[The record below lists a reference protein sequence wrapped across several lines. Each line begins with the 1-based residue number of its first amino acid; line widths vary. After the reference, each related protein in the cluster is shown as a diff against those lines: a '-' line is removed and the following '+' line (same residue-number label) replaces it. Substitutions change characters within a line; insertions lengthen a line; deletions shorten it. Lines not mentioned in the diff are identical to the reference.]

1 MGKAVKYIETGI
13 MTCPLLPENWAIKK
27 LKYLAKVQTG
37 RTPSIQGAKVDFFE
51 NGEINW
57 FTPADFGNER
67 YLDNSSR
74 KVTQLALDNGEIQ
87 LFPNHSIYLVSIGAT
102 LGKIGIS
109 EKSGT
114 ANQQINVI
122 SFNEDINPVF
132 GFYFLKSISSN
143 LINEVDF
150 TTLPILNQT
159 KTKDIFI
166 PFPSIE
172 TQEIIANFLDQK
184 TAEIDNL
191 ISKKQKLIECLK
203 EERMAIINQ
212 AVTKGINPNAEMKES
227 GIDWLGQIPKHWEVK
242 KLKYVLAEAKGAL
255 KPGPFGS
262 DLKNSDLTPNGEY
275 KVYTQ
280 RNVIDNDFE
289 IGEDYISEDKF
300 QLLNVFEVNEN
311 DILISTRGTIGK
323 SVIVPKEFQK
333 GIIHPCLIRVT
344 LNQEIIF
351 NKFLQ
356 LFFNESSYFLEN
368 VKLYSNSTIIEVI
381 YGNTLRE
388 VFVPVPPK
396 DEQVQITNEVE
407 HKMKKIDDTIG
418 KIEQEIVLINE
429 YRTSLVNEVVT
440 GKKKLV

>member
-1 MGKAVKYIETGI
+1 MSKEVEYIDTGVNWLGKIPSTWESKRIKMLTRVK
-13 MTCPLLPENWAIKK
+13 
-27 LKYLAKVQTG
+27 
-37 RTPSIQGAKVDFFE
+37 RGASPRPIDNPIYFDE
-51 NGEINW
+51 EGEFAWVRI
-57 FTPADFGNER
+57 ADVTASER
-67 YLDNSSR
+67 YLENTTQRLSELGSSASVKR
-74 KVTQLALDNGEIQ
+74 YPDDFFLSIAGTVGKPIITKIKCCIHDGFVYFPDLKINPEFLYYIFSTGLPYLGLGKMGTQLNLNTDTVGDIYIPIPDEKEIEKIVGYLD
-87 LFPNHSIYLVSIGAT
+87 
-102 LGKIGIS
+102 KR
-109 EKSGT
+109 
-114 ANQQINVI
+114 
-122 SFNEDINPVF
+122 
-132 GFYFLKSISSN
+132 
-143 LINEVDF
+143 
-150 TTLPILNQT
+150 
-159 KTKDIFI
+159 
-166 PFPSIE
+166 
-172 TQEIIANFLDQK
+172 
-184 TAEIDNL
+184 TAEIDSL
-191 ISKKQKLIECLK
+191 ITKKQKLIDCLR
-203 EERMAIINQ
+203 EERMSIINQ
-212 AVTKGINPNAEMKES
+212 AVTKGTATNIEMKDS

-242 KLKYVLAEAKGAL
+242 KLKYVLAEIKGAL

-289 IGEDYISEDKF
+289 VGEDFISEDKF

-344 LNQEIIF
+344 INQEIIF

-396 DEQVQITNEVE
+396 DEQIKITDTVE
-407 HKMKKIDDTIG
+407 YKMKEIDNTIEKIG
-418 KIEQEIVLINE
+418 QEIVLINE

-440 GKKKLV
+440 GKITMN